1 MTILSAR
8 DRKAALAVFC
18 LASSFGGVNAFVH
31 KPSPLSRTAVG
42 TGSAMEFQALAT
54 PVTAITPS
62 LNSFL
67 TRHHWKNTPGKT
79 RTSLNMADADFDQ
92 MQYTEAA
99 WAVVSGL
106 SQAAEYYEA
115 SNVEAPLLLEILL
128 NPRKHNAGEN
138 AEAAERAVKTV
149 LNDAGV
155 DIKELRQG
163 LEQHLSGR
171 PRVKGGGGQKVLG
184 RDTPKVLESARA
196 IMSVLGVR
204 LLFQLLREIST

>member
-1 MTILSAR
+1 M
-8 DRKAALAVFC
+8 AAFC
-18 LASSFGGVNAFVH
+18 VAASFGGSNAFVN
-31 KPSPLSRTAVG
+31 KPSLLSRTTAQ
-42 TGSAMEFQALAT
+42 TGSAVQVQASFASPAT
-54 PVTAITPS
+54 ATPS

-67 TRHHWKNTPGKT
+67 THHHHKNAPRKT
-79 RTSLNMADADFDQ
+79 RAGSALHMADADFDQ

-106 SQAAEYYEA
+106 TQAAEYYEA

-149 LNDAGV
+149 LNNAGV

-171 PRVKGGGGQKVLG
+171 PRVQGGGGQKVLG

-196 IMSVLGVR
+196 IMSVLGVSA
-204 LLFQLLREIST
+204 LITPV